1 MRARAVG
8 IFCLG
13 FLAGALLIYYA
24 LWRTGGLVPG
34 RLLTRTTHE
43 LTSGGPS
50 TPRPLATISFPT
62 PTSAPAISVSTSL
75 TAEPAATLLAPATPP
90 PLHTP
95 SLANFSLTQDALV
108 LPVEGAKRSDLK
120 DTFAEARGKR
130 RHDAI
135 DILAPSGTPVLAAVD
150 GSIAKLFTSVQ
161 GGLTVYE
168 FDGNSVYCY
177 YYAHLDRYAEG
188 LKEGQRV
195 RRGERIGYV
204 GTTGDA
210 PPNTPHLHFAVTR
223 LGPDK
228 RWWEGI
234 AINPY
239 PMLLAAAP
247 KE

>member
-1 MRARAVG
+1 MRARAFG

-43 LTSGGPS
+43 LTSGMP
-50 TPRPLATISFPT
+50 TPRPLATIPPT
-62 PTSAPAISVSTSL
+62 PTTAPAIAVPTSP

-95 SLANFSLTQDALV
+95 SLANFSLTQDALI

-120 DTFAEARGKR
+120 DSFTETRGKR
-130 RHDAI
+130 RHEAI
-135 DILAPSGTPVLAAVD
+135 DILAPRGTPVLAAVD
-150 GSIAKLFTSVQ
+150 GSIAKLFTSIQ

-234 AINPY
+234 SINPF

-247 KE
+247 KD

>member
-1 MRARAVG
+1 MMRARAIG

-13 FLAGALLIYYA
+13 FLSGAILIYYV

-34 RLLTRTTHE
+34 RLLTLTTHE
-43 LTSGGPS
+43 LASGVLP
-50 TPRPLATISFPT
+50 TPRPLATIPFPT
-62 PTSAPAISVSTSL
+62 PTAAVIVAPLL
-75 TAEPAATLLAPATPP
+75 TAEPATALVAPATPP
-90 PLHTP
+90 PLATP
-95 SLANFSLTQDALV
+95 SLASFSLTQDALI
-108 LPVEGAKRSDLK
+108 LPVEGARRSDLR

-130 RHDAI
+130 RHEAI
-135 DILAPSGTPVLAAVD
+135 DILAARGTPVVAAVD
-150 GSIAKLFTSVQ
+150 GSIAKLFTSAQ

-168 FDGNSVYCY
+168 FDRNSVYCY

-188 LKEGQRV
+188 LKEGQSV
-195 RRGERIGYV
+195 RKGERLGYV

-210 PPNTPHLHFAVTR
+210 RPNTPHLHFAMTR

-234 AINPY
+234 AVNPY

>member
-1 MRARAVG
+1 M
-8 IFCLG
+8 G
-13 FLAGALLIYYA
+13 FLAGALLIYYI

-43 LTSGGPS
+43 LTSGLAS
-50 TPRPLATISFPT
+50 TPRPLATIPFPT
-62 PTSAPAISVSTSL
+62 ATAAPAIAVPTSP
-75 TAEPAATLLAPATPP
+75 TAEPAALLLAPATPP

-95 SLANFSLTQDALV
+95 SLAGFSLTAGALV
-108 LPVEGAKRSDLK
+108 LPVEGAKRSDLR
-120 DTFAEARGKR
+120 DTFSEARGKR
-130 RHDAI
+130 RHEAI
-135 DILAPSGTPVLAAVD
+135 DILAPRGTPVLAAVD

-195 RRGERIGYV
+195 LRGERIGFV

-234 AINPY
+234 SINPY

>member
-1 MRARAVG
+1 MRARALG

-13 FLAGALLIYYA
+13 FFAGALLIYYA

-34 RLLTRTTHE
+34 RLLTRTTRE
-43 LTSGGPS
+43 LSSGLPS
-50 TPRPLATISFPT
+50 TPRPLATIPFPT
-62 PTSAPAISVSTSL
+62 P
-75 TAEPAATLLAPATPP
+75 TAEPAATPVAPP
-90 PLHTP
+90 PLQTP
-95 SLANFSLTQDALV
+95 SLANFSLTPDALV
-108 LPVEGAKRSDLK
+108 LPVEGAKRSDLH
-120 DTFAEARGKR
+120 DSFADARGRR
-130 RHDAI
+130 RHEAI
-135 DILAPSGTPVLAAVD
+135 DILAPRGTPVLAAVD
-150 GSIAKLFTSVQ
+150 GSIAKLFTSAP

-168 FDGNSVYCY
+168 YDRDSVYCY

-223 LGPDK
+223 LGPNK

-234 AINPY
+234 SIDPY
-239 PMLLAAAP
+239 PMLLAVAP

>member
-1 MRARAVG
+1 MRARAIG

-13 FLAGALLIYYA
+13 FLGGALAVYYI

-43 LTSGGPS
+43 LTSGEPS
-50 TPRPLATISFPT
+50 TPRPLPTIPFPT
-62 PTSAPAISVSTSL
+62 PTTAPAIAVPTSP

-90 PLHTP
+90 PLQTP
-95 SLANFSLTQDALV
+95 LLANFSLTPDALV
-108 LPVEGAKRSDLK
+108 LPVEGAKRSDLH
-120 DTFAEARGKR
+120 DSFAETRGTR
-130 RHDAI
+130 RHEAI
-135 DILAPSGTPVLAAVD
+135 DILAPRGTPVVAAVD

-168 FDGNSVYCY
+168 FDGKSVYCY

-223 LGPDK
+223 LGQDK

-234 AINPY
+234 SINPY

-247 KE
+247 KD